1 MITIDGSL
9 GEGGGQILRTSLALS
24 LVTGKAFCIEN
35 IRVKREKPGLLRQH
49 LTAVKAAT
57 EVSQARVEGDSIKST
72 RLSFA
77 PSTVRSGSY
86 HWAIGTAGSATL
98 VLQTVLPCLLTA
110 DKETELVLEG
120 GTHNQYA
127 PPFEFIAQAFLPIVN
142 RMGPRVEARLERSG
156 FFPAGG
162 GKLRIAINPARKLSR
177 VDIMERGEIIRR
189 QAVGIVAQ
197 VSRRIAETE
206 IDILKTKLSW
216 EPECFCIEERR
227 DSRGPGNILICTIE
241 SRNITEVFAGFG
253 ERGVP
258 AQQVAAKV
266 VDAVREY
273 LASSA
278 PVGRHLAD
286 QLMIP
291 MALAGGGRFR
301 TLPLTRHSLTN
312 IEVIRKFLDVAIT
325 SEKQDRLNWTVE
337 IAEKKL

>member
-24 LVTGKAFCIEN
+24 LLTGKEFCIEN
-35 IRVKREKPGLLRQH
+35 IRAKRDKPGLLRQH

-57 EVSQARVEGDSIKST
+57 EVSQARVEGDRIGST
-72 RLSFA
+72 RISFVPGA
-77 PSTVRSGSY
+77 IRAGSY

-110 DKETELVLEG
+110 DGNTELVLEG

-127 PPFEFIAQAFLPIVN
+127 PPFEFLAQAFLPIVN
-142 RMGPRVEARLERSG
+142 RMGPRIEAKLERSG
-156 FFPAGG
+156 FYPAGG
-162 GKLRIAINPARKLSR
+162 GRFKIAINPVQKLSR
-177 VDIMERGEIIRR
+177 VDIMERGAIVSRKAI
-189 QAVGIVAQ
+189 AIVAQ
-197 VSRRIAETE
+197 ISRRIAETE

-273 LASSA
+273 LSSSV

-312 IEVIRKFLDVAIT
+312 IEVIRKFLDVAIV

-337 IAEKKL
+337 IAEKEI

>member
-35 IRVKREKPGLLRQH
+35 IRAKRPKPGLLRQH

-57 EVSQARVEGDSIKST
+57 EVGQARVEGDVIGST

-77 PSTVRSGSY
+77 PAAIRPGSY

-110 DKETELVLEG
+110 DRDSELVLEG

-127 PPFEFIAQAFLPIVN
+127 PPFEFLAQAFLPIVN
-142 RMGPRVEARLERSG
+142 RMGPRVEAKLERAG
-156 FFPAGG
+156 FYPAGG
-162 GKLRIAINPARKLSR
+162 GKFRIVIHPASKLAGI
-177 VDIMERGEIIRR
+177 DILERGEIVCRR
-189 QAVGIVAQ
+189 ATGIVAQ
-197 VSRRIAETE
+197 VPRRIAETE
-206 IDILKTKLSW
+206 VDVLKTKLSW
-216 EPECFCIEERR
+216 EPECFHIEEIK
-227 DSRGPGNILICTIE
+227 DSRGPGNILICAIE

-253 ERGVP
+253 ELGTP
-258 AQQVAAKV
+258 AQRVASTV

-273 LASSA
+273 LSSSA

-291 MALAGGGRFR
+291 MALAGRGRFR

-312 IEVIRKFLDVAIT
+312 IEVIRKFLNVAIAF
-325 SEKQDRLNWTVE
+325 EKRDRLDWTVE
-337 IAEKKL
+337 IAEKEI